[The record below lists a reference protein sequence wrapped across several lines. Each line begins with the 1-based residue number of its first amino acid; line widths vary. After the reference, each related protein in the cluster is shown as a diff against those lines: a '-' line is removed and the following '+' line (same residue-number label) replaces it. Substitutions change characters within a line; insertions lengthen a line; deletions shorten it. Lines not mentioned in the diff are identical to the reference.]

1 MPRFIDRLL
10 AADKWRVL
18 SAGLPRDCFDDAGIA
33 SQAQMKIRKDLASSV
48 VFSIDNIAEYYFANH
63 VRAGG
68 CDGPEAFPNIA
79 QPYPRVFFEY
89 RLQSH
94 MYDVLFDEADRGE
107 ERQLT
112 HVGALV
118 VTGSPSLISRPDWE
132 RRYGPDGVQQS
143 QCQWLQFVS
152 LFTRNACD
160 RDVFWISYK
169 CVLAVAADGTL
180 LTQPHMGLW
189 HLRSSVPNVLTDE
202 IWGALARLGQLVN
215 PLFLA
220 TSLLHCK
227 NTSTAD
233 HVPPPKL
240 TKAYRRR
247 HGRPL
252 VSYKTLTVTPM
263 MARSKVA
270 GVSAGAGEPKALH
283 LCRGHF
289 KDYRN
294 SGGLFGKHK
303 GLFWWDMHARG
314 ALEQGAVVKDY
325 LIKLPESGGSLEHR

>member
-1 MPRFIDRLL
+1 MPRLIDRLL
-10 AADKWRVL
+10 AADTWRVV
-18 SAGLPRDCFDDAGIA
+18 SAGLPRECFDDARVA
-33 SQAQMKIRKDLASSV
+33 SLAQMKIRKDLTSSV
-48 VFSIDNIAEYYFANH
+48 VFSIDNVAEYFFANH
-63 VRAGG
+63 VREGG
-68 CDGPEAFPNIA
+68 CDGPEAFPNVA

-89 RLQSH
+89 RLQPQ
-94 MYDVLFDEADRGE
+94 MYDALFDEADRGQ
-107 ERQLT
+107 ERHLT

-118 VTGSPSLISRPDWE
+118 VTGSPSLISRADWE
-132 RRYGPDGVQQS
+132 QRYCSDGVQQS
-143 QCQWLQFVS
+143 QCEWLQFIT
-152 LFTRNACD
+152 LFTRNARD
-160 RDVFWISYK
+160 RDIFWISFK
-169 CVLAVAADGTL
+169 CVLAVAANGTL

-189 HLRSSVPNVLTDE
+189 HLRPSVPNVQTAE

-227 NTSTAD
+227 NASTAD

-252 VSYKTLTVTPM
+252 VSYKTLIVTPL
-263 MARSKVA
+263 ARRK
-270 GVSAGAGEPKALH
+270 GACLSEVVGEPKALH

-294 SGGLFGKHK
+294 SGGLFGKHR

-314 ALEQGAVVKDY
+314 ALGQGAVVKDY
-325 LIKLPESGGSLEHR
+325 AIKLPESGGLLEHR